1 MPTIREMAEI
11 TVTKQTSAKL
21 TDGFAAVAEVFAEF
35 GRTLARVATAIV
47 EAFGSLVSALQ
58 PKGPGRPVLPQMS
71 YPGVDMQ
78 FRHRGR

>member
-11 TVTKQTSAKL
+11 TVTKQTGAKMHE
-21 TDGFAAVAEVFAEF
+21 GIAAVVEVFAEF
-35 GRTLARVATAIV
+35 GRVLVKTIRDVTAVFAELAH
-47 EAFGSLVSALQ
+47 ALQ
-58 PKGPGRPVLPQMS
+58 PKGAARMVVPQMS